1 MTELVADF
9 IAVLRRA
16 GYDDVSVL
24 PLAGRPGM
32 FQVKGRDPLLKES
45 LQSLVSEAYMRAI
58 LLLHPAP

>member
-9 IAVLRRA
+9 IRVMRKL

-24 PLAGRPGM
+24 PMADRPGM
-32 FQVKGRDPLLKES
+32 VLVRGRDPLLKES
-45 LQSLVSEAYMRAI
+45 LRSVVSEAYIRAV